1 MRWADDRQL
10 FGGGM
15 FVETPGLAH
24 TRGKAL
30 QPTRVRRIA
39 PYFH

>member
-24 TRGKAL
+24 TRGG
-30 QPTRVRRIA
+30 RIINGEA
-39 PYFH
+39 